1 MNKALLLAVKD
12 LRVLLSDKGNIFWV
26 FGFPVLFALFF
37 GAIYSSAGEG
47 PSGMKIAIA
56 DEDNSEY
63 SNSYV
68 SKLESN
74 DALDIICMSRDEAID
89 HVRKGKVSA
98 AVVLKKGIGDGFE
111 ALFDNDDPKLEIAS
125 DPSRRMESGYLQG
138 LLVKAQFEALSNKF
152 TDTKWMKG
160 QIDLWRDD
168 INKAGDANG
177 LDTDQAKLYLDVID
191 SLDTLMTDVNQAD
204 FQDGFDGDMLSFA
217 KLDVNREREGPIAPF
232 QITFPQVLL
241 WGFMGCTATFAIS
254 IVKERTSGTFD
265 RLRIGP
271 IGRVHILGGKGLA
284 CFFTCILIMC
294 ILTVGAKAIFKM
306 PMGNRVLF
314 VPAALCTILCFV
326 GLMMFI
332 CTLGRTEQSVG
343 AAGWAMLMI
352 MGMLGG
358 AMMPLAFMPSWM
370 RSFSHIS
377 PVKWGIYAL
386 EGAVWRNFTLAEMIG
401 PCSILLTIGIVFF
414 SLGVV
419 MLRKQ
424 ES

>member
-1 MNKALLLAVKD
+1 MNKAILLAVKD

-26 FGFPVLFALFF
+26 FGFPVLYALFF
-37 GAIYSSAGEG
+37 GAIFSSAGEG

-56 DEDNSEY
+56 DEDNSDY

-68 SKLESN
+68 AKLESN
-74 DALDIICMSRDEAID
+74 DALDIMRMSRDEAID
-89 HVRKGKVSA
+89 QVRKGKVSA
-98 AVVLKKGIGDGFE
+98 AIVLKKGIGDGFD
-111 ALFDNDDPKLEIAS
+111 ALFNRDDPKLEIAS

-138 LLVKAQFEALSNKF
+138 LLVKAQFEALSDKF
-152 TDTKWMKG
+152 IDTQWMKD
-160 QIDLWRDD
+160 QTNLWRDE
-168 INKAGDANG
+168 IEKAEDAND
-177 LDTDQAKLYLDVID
+177 LEEDQAKLYLDVIG
-191 SLDTLMTDVNQAD
+191 SLDTLLTDINEED
-204 FQDGFDGDMLSFA
+204 FRVGFDGDLLSFA
-217 KLDVNREREGPIAPF
+217 QMDVSREREGPIAPF

-241 WGFMGCTATFAIS
+241 WGFIGCTATFAIS

-294 ILTVGAKAIFKM
+294 ILLAGAKAIFKM
-306 PMGNRVLF
+306 PMGNRILF
-314 VPAALCTILCFV
+314 IPAALCTILCFV
-326 GLMMFI
+326 GLLMFI
-332 CTLGRTEQSVG
+332 TTLGRTEQSVG

-386 EGAVWRNFTLAEMIG
+386 EGAIWRNFTLSEMIG
-401 PCSILLTIGIVFF
+401 PCTILVAIGAGFF
-414 SLGVV
+414 SLGVM